1 MHGVLASRTA
11 RVFGFAP
18 LGHNSYAFQIF
29 SAGVSVLNLAG
40 RPRACVRNQ
49 ASGLKHL
56 LPPAG
61 APAMSSCTH
70 YGNTCRNRRPKQ
82 RRRWPNIKAVSVT
95 IRRPRAQNDRQRRSF
110 PDIVAA
116 ANADGHR
123 RSNSAIDTAPRHM
136 AF

>member
-18 LGHNSYAFQIF
+18 LVHMPSKF

-56 LPPAG
+56 LPPAT
-61 APAMSSCTH
+61 SSCTH
-70 YGNTCRNRRPKQ
+70 
-82 RRRWPNIKAVSVT
+82 
-95 IRRPRAQNDRQRRSF
+95 
-110 PDIVAA
+110 
-116 ANADGHR
+116 
-123 RSNSAIDTAPRHM
+123 
-136 AF
+136 